1 MESTSIE
8 VKRALRLLHNQR
20 KASKTYYERHKEEIK
35 SKTMAYWELNRDAI
49 NLRRRQRYAETHPP
63 KVTSEGGNQE
73 PK

>member
-1 MESTSIE
+1 MESTTIE

-63 KVTSEGGNQE
+63 KVPTVVFQE
-73 PK
+73 LK